1 MSRGLWFYAIG
12 ASAATAAAAVALY
25 LYPAFGVR
33 VRVCACA
40 LHVRWIY
47 DFAVDCFTLFGSVFP
62 SDRSADFHSAVFVF
76 RIIT

>member
-1 MSRGLWFYAIG
+1 MG
-12 ASAATAAAAVALY
+12 ALTATVAAAAAAALY
-25 LYPAFGVR
+25 LYPAFG
-33 VRVCACA
+33 VCACA

-62 SDRSADFHSAVFVF
+62 SDRSADFYSAVFVF